1 MRKIVRVAAML
12 VLLTPVMRAQL
23 ASPSPLAAER
33 TNAATAPGEWIVA
46 EGRAN
51 RALQAGFPATAAQL
65 YRDIL
70 GDPALAAEAR
80 PRVALALVTALLD
93 SGDLAAAETEL
104 KAYNGASDSAYRL
117 RAGLLAA
124 HARRRDAA
132 RNELKEVNADH
143 LTSAER
149 GWWLFL
155 QAQIADL
162 DNDIA
167 RANSLYDQAI
177 QAAVSDQQRAR
188 FTLGQA
194 QAQLR
199 VAPPD
204 EARLATMR
212 NNVEQLQGTRPG
224 YVYVRTYA
232 TALHALNR
240 DAEAKAA
247 LQRALSVL
255 PATERET
262 ADQFRLMLGLIA
274 GEGTAE
280 GRRALVQ
287 LVRGAVKPETQRTA
301 LYLLA
306 RGSRTP
312 ADREELRRMLSELIA
327 APTLHPIIEDLRLV
341 RAQIALQDRQYNAAE
356 EDARLLLEF
365 FPGSPLKPA
374 ALGVRLSVAWD
385 LRLYRAAAD
394 LASQLRAL
402 VPEGREKSELGV
414 LVAEA
419 YFRAGDYKNAA
430 DAYEA
435 MLRDV
440 HAAPQVVP
448 AGVLIFQRVLSDIRA
463 ERIEAAATLLDEMAG
478 NPNFD
483 VENRWQAEWNLIREM
498 QARGQ
503 NAPAQARVEKLLAGG
518 TANVPGELRVRLLWL
533 RAKLSYDNGAQQAA
547 ATQVDELIAAAA
559 GAQLEPALKN
569 EVTSTALLLKAQALL
584 DLGRDADGAALLDKL
599 RADFRDSKA
608 ALYSYIVQASRQARR
623 GELARAQKTLVDMV
637 DANKTS
643 EFAPFALYEAALYAE
658 QQGLDR
664 NLQDAHKL
672 MERLSNDYKN
682 SELVFYARLKQG
694 DLLRKLNDFGS
705 ARLVYEDLINN
716 RGQHPDVLL
725 AQLALADSLFAQGAN
740 NVTNYES
747 AAALYERLRDLP
759 TASADLRVEAG
770 YKWGFALSRRGRVPE
785 AQVVLWGVVDAFLMD
800 AAQAAKLGAN
810 GRWWMAKTLLELGQ
824 LLEDTGKL
832 DEAQRAYQLILD
844 NKLGGSAQAAA
855 KLARFRAPA
864 EAAKP

>member
-1 MRKIVRVAAML
+1 ML
-12 VLLTPVMRAQL
+12 VLLTAGLRAQM
-23 ASPSPLAAER
+23 ASPTPLAAER
-33 TNAATAPGEWIVA
+33 ANAATAPGGWVVA

-51 RALQAGFPATAAQL
+51 SALQAGFPATAAQI

-70 GDPALAAEAR
+70 GDPALAGEAR
-80 PRVALALVTALLD
+80 PRITLALVTALLD

-104 KAYNGASDSAYRL
+104 KGYNGPSDSSYRL

-132 RNELKEVNADH
+132 RNEMKEVNAEH
-143 LTSAER
+143 LTAVER
-149 GWWLFL
+149 GWWFFL
-155 QAQIADL
+155 QGQIADL

-167 RANSLYDQAI
+167 RANSLYDQAV

-188 FTLGQA
+188 FTLAQA

-204 EARLATMR
+204 EARLAAMR
-212 NNVEQLQGTRPG
+212 NNVEQLQGTRQG

-247 LQRALSVL
+247 LQRALAVL
-255 PATERET
+255 PPSERET

-274 GEGTAE
+274 GEGTPE
-280 GRRALVQ
+280 GRRALAQ
-287 LVRGAVKPETQRTA
+287 LVRAAVKPETQRTA

-341 RAQIALQDRQYNAAE
+341 RAQVALQDRQYSAAE

-402 VPEGREKSELGV
+402 VPAGREKSELGV

-448 AGVLIFQRVLSDIRA
+448 TGVLIFQRVLSDIRA
-463 ERIEAAATLLDEMAG
+463 ERIDAAAVLLDEMAG

-503 NAPAQARVEKLLAGG
+503 SAPAQARVEKLLASG

-533 RAKLSYDNGAQQAA
+533 RAKLSYDNGAPQAA
-547 ATQVDELIAAAA
+547 ATQVDELISAVAV
-559 GAQLEPALKN
+559 AQLEPALKN

-623 GELARAQKTLVDMV
+623 GELGGAQKTLVDMV
-637 DANKTS
+637 DANKKS
-643 EFAPFALYEAALYAE
+643 EFAPFALYEAGLYAE

-664 NLQDAHKL
+664 NLRESHKL
-672 MERLSNDYKN
+672 MERLANEYKN
-682 SELVFYARLKQG
+682 SDLVFYARLKQG

-759 TASADLRVEAG
+759 RAPADLRVEAG

-785 AQVVLWGVVDAFLMD
+785 GQVVLWGVVDGFLLD
-800 AAQAAKLGAN
+800 PAQAAKLGAN

-824 LLEDTGKL
+824 LLEDAGKL
-832 DEAQRAYQLILD
+832 DEAQRAYQLILE
-844 NKLGGSAQAAA
+844 NKLGGAAQATA
-855 KLARFRAPA
+855 KLARFRLPA
-864 EAAKP
+864 EGAKP

>member
-1 MRKIVRVAAML
+1 ML
-12 VLLTPVMRAQL
+12 VLLTGGMRAQM
-23 ASPSPLAAER
+23 AAPSPLAAER

-51 RALQAGFPATAAQL
+51 RALQAGFPATAAQI
-65 YRDIL
+65 YRDVL
-70 GDPALAAEAR
+70 RDPALAGDAR
-80 PRVALALVTALLD
+80 PRITLALVTALLD
-93 SGDLAAAETEL
+93 SGDLTAAEAEL
-104 KAYNGASDSAYRL
+104 KSYGGPSDSAYRL

-143 LTSAER
+143 LTAAER

-162 DNDIA
+162 DNDIS

-177 QAAVSDQQRAR
+177 QAAVSEQQRAR

-204 EARLATMR
+204 EARLAGMR
-212 NNVEQLQGTRPG
+212 NNVEQLQGTRQG

-255 PATERET
+255 PASERET

-274 GEGTAE
+274 GESTPE
-280 GRRALVQ
+280 GRRALAQ
-287 LVRGAVKPETQRTA
+287 LVHGAVKPETQRTA

-341 RAQIALQDRQYNAAE
+341 RAQLALQDRQYNAAE

-448 AGVLIFQRVLSDIRA
+448 TGVLIFQRVLSDIRA
-463 ERIEAAATLLDEMAG
+463 ERLEAAAVLLDEMAG

-533 RAKLSYDNGAQQAA
+533 RAKLSYDNGAPQAA
-547 ATQVDELIAAAA
+547 ATQVDELIAAVAA
-559 GAQLEPALKN
+559 AQLEATLKN

-584 DLGRDADGAALLDKL
+584 DLGRDTEGAALLDKL

-643 EFAPFALYEAALYAE
+643 EFAPFALYEAGLYAE

-664 NLQDAHKL
+664 NLRESHQL
-672 MERLSNDYKN
+672 MERLANDYKN

-770 YKWGFALSRRGRVPE
+770 YKWGFALSRRARVPE
-785 AQVVLWGVVDAFLMD
+785 AQVVLWGVVDAFLLD

-824 LLEDTGKL
+824 LLEDAGKL

-844 NKLGGSAQAAA
+844 NKLGGAAQAAA
-855 KLARFRAPA
+855 KLARFRTPA
-864 EAAKP
+864 EATKP